1 MLSQTIRRAALATFA
16 ALGAGLPA
24 AALAQ
29 PVSKDAPPAGAHT
42 IGLARD
48 AQLAA
53 VLGEIRPARIRHV
66 DSMLVSFGT
75 RNTFSDTLS
84 STRGIG
90 AARRW
95 LHAQLTEISQACG
108 GCLRVEYDAAMVEVA
123 RHPQRPTVNVVNVL
137 GWLPGRD
144 TSRVVVIG
152 GHYDSCICSVPRAH
166 NGLSGS
172 FDPVADAPGADDDG
186 SGTAAVVELARAF
199 AARYPKGLETTVIF
213 ALYAAEEQ
221 GLLGSTHLAERLARE
236 GYAVVAGMTDDIVG
250 NVVADDGTRDDR
262 TVRVFADEQEN
273 GPSQELARLA
283 WAVSELYRP
292 GLEVIPVFR
301 LDRLGRGGDHA
312 PFVRRGLPGLR
323 FTERLENY
331 KRQHLPTDV
340 LEHVDFDY
348 VAKVARLNAA
358 VVGALALAPA
368 TPDSVRAR
376 RDRDSGGQKW
386 RLTWQAV
393 PGAASYEVVVR
404 RTSSPT
410 WEKVVPVR
418 TGTEHLLED
427 QLDDVWVGVRSVGA
441 NGHRSL
447 AAVWPAPTPPRP
459 AAR

>member
-1 MLSQTIRRAALATFA
+1 MSRHTLRALAALVALATA
-16 ALGAGLPA
+16 AG
-24 AALAQ
+24 AQ
-29 PVSKDAPPAGAHT
+29 PVSKDARPAAAAPT
-42 IGLARD
+42 IGLKRD
-48 AQLAA
+48 PQLAA

-95 LHAQLTEISQACG
+95 LHAQLSDVSRACG
-108 GCLRVEYDAAMVEVA
+108 GCLRVEFDPALVEVA

-137 GWLPGRD
+137 AWLPGRD

-152 GHYDSCICSVPRAH
+152 GHYDSCICSVREAA

-199 AARYPKGLETTVIF
+199 AARYPKGLETTVLF

-221 GLLGSTHLAERLARE
+221 GLLGSTHLAERLQKA
-236 GYAVVAGMTDDIVG
+236 GYRVVAGMTDDIVG
-250 NVVADDGTRDDR
+250 NVVADDGTRDAR
-262 TVRVFADEQEN
+262 SVRVFSDEQEN

-283 WAVSELYRP
+283 WAVGGLYQP
-292 GLEVIPVFR
+292 EFEVLPVFR
-301 LDRLGRGGDHA
+301 LDRIGRGGDHS
-312 PFVRRGLPGLR
+312 PFVRRGVAGLR

-331 KRQHLPTDV
+331 KRQHLPTDD
-340 LEHVDFDY
+340 LAHVDFDY

-358 VVGALALAPA
+358 VVGALASAPA
-368 TPDSVRAR
+368 TPDSAVAR
-376 RDRDSGGQKW
+376 RDQASGGQKW
-386 RLTWQAV
+386 RLTWKPVA
-393 PGAASYEVVVR
+393 GAASYEVVVR
-404 RTSSPT
+404 RTTAPT
-410 WEKVVPVR
+410 WERVIPVAA
-418 TGTEHLLED
+418 GATEHLLEE
-427 QLDDVWVGVRSVGA
+427 QLDDVWAGVRSVGA

-447 AAVWPAPTPPRP
+447 VATVPAPAPQRAQP
-459 AAR
+459 AR